1 MVLRL
6 SNTLYQFKHIALS
19 MLLRSKLRRDKYF
32 KLKLCFLL
40 IAANFFAFSQS
51 DASQSTNFKN
61 DSSFIKFGK
70 NREKVAKAQIV
81 SLKNNGAILI
91 RLKTNSNTINR
102 LKKAG
107 NIDLA
112 TQVERETFINN
123 KAIIRAFT
131 NEFKFCPT
139 YFFTSDFSDSVKN
152 KQLTGVFV
160 DTNLVLNSTISCN
173 HPFYLIAEQGTLYDS
188 SLGLVT
194 ELQASKTTEKG
205 TPAKDVFMVI
215 KNRFFIQ
222 LNKPFPFYQQG
233 YSMKKYASYVKKL
246 NASLED
252 FYSKN
257 KSFVIPDEIK
267 QFVY

>member
-173 HPFYLIAEQGTLYDS
+173 HSFYLIAEQGTLYDS

-252 FYSKN
+252 FYRKN